1 MRTLTALIFS
11 IVLLTQTATAQS
23 VSNDNRA
30 TGKQLTA
37 DLTAAI
43 TKVNDYWQSHH
54 SPNVAP
60 FGIMQPISPPT
71 RRCMSARTRRNI
83 STMPSHGLNTIIG
96 REPHRPTRANGNT
109 RHTEKA

>member
-23 VSNDNRA
+23 VSIDNRA

-37 DLTAAI
+37 DLIAAI

-54 SPNVAP
+54 SPK
-60 FGIMQPISPPT
+60 
-71 RRCMSARTRRNI
+71 C
-83 STMPSHGLNTIIG
+83 
-96 REPHRPTRANGNT
+96 RAFWD
-109 RHTEKA
+109 HAA